1 MPHFQYLSACVRRSI
16 HVKRLT
22 AKHPLG
28 LRQWKSAIT
37 IYTYIKESF
46 VYTSG
51 RCSVYHYR
59 PKPCIRVKAHS
70 IPLPCY
76 GIRPNPC
83 LCTQCVVC
91 VNIDTCNVQ
100 LKHAQFVLAIRVY
113 MYCGCTNTY
122 VWYALLHLFRGS
134 KWCQWEGLFWQLLY
148 MAAPMWVLYLAGL

>member
-22 AKHPLG
+22 AKHSLDFANG
-28 LRQWKSAIT
+28 RALSQYILTLRKALSTHRGAAQST
-37 IYTYIKESF
+37 T
-46 VYTSG
+46 
-51 RCSVYHYR
+51 R

-70 IPLPCY
+70 TPLPCY

>member
-1 MPHFQYLSACVRRSI
+1 MNEARRLGTCTDTLTRREKNDSLALSSTATTYVGFSVLPRSINIKSECAAFSIFVCSVRRSI

-22 AKHPLG
+22 AKHSLG

-70 IPLPCY
+70 TPLPCY

-83 LCTQCVVC
+83 LCTVC
-91 VNIDTCNVQ
+91 GLCE
-100 LKHAQFVLAIRVY
+100 HRY
-113 MYCGCTNTY
+113 M
-122 VWYALLHLFRGS
+122 
-134 KWCQWEGLFWQLLY
+134 
-148 MAAPMWVLYLAGL
+148 